1 MLYFWATM
9 ALVYQKELHGLATL
23 AIWKIEESADELIAQ
38 LQLDEQEQ
46 AYFESLIQHKRQL
59 HWLATRV
66 LLRTLLKTEHYID
79 CKADAHGKP
88 YLVNFP
94 HHISLSHSYDYAAVM
109 ISETR
114 AVGIDI
120 ELVKPK
126 IEALAPKFLTEAERS
141 FIDPNHTVAH
151 LYSCWAAKEAVYKLQ
166 GKNGVSFKEHI
177 RLQAFAYAEK
187 GVIQASLKNNA
198 AIIDFEVSFE
208 RFGSYVLAYV
218 CGEEEAHAE

>member
-9 ALVYQKELHGLATL
+9 ALVYQKEIQDSATL
-23 AIWKIEESADELIAQ
+23 AVWKIEESADELIAQ

-46 AYFESLIQHKRQL
+46 AYFESLGQHMRQV

-66 LLRTLLKTEHYID
+66 LLRTLLQTEHYID

-126 IEALAPKFLTEAERS
+126 IEALAGKFLTDNERS
-141 FIDPNHTVAH
+141 FIDSEYAVYH
-151 LYSCWAAKEAVYKLQ
+151 LYACWAAKEAVYKLQ
-166 GKNGVSFKEHI
+166 GKSGVSFKEHI
-177 RLQAFAYAEK
+177 HLEPFAHSEK
-187 GVIQASLKNNA
+187 GTIRASLKNKA
-198 AIIDFEVSFE
+198 AKLFFEVSFE

-218 CGEEEAHAE
+218 CGEESYAK

>member
-1 MLYFWATM
+1 M

-23 AIWKIEESADELIAQ
+23 AIWKIEESAEVLVAK

-46 AYFESLIQHKRQL
+46 AYFESLGQHMRQL

-66 LLRTLLKTEHYID
+66 LLRTLLQTEHYID

-94 HHISLSHSYDYAAVM
+94 HRISLSHSYDYAAVM

-120 ELVKPK
+120 ELIKPK
-126 IEALAPKFLTEAERS
+126 IEALAPKFLTDTERS
-141 FIDPNHTVAH
+141 FIDPDHAVAH

-166 GKNGVSFKEHI
+166 GKSGISFKEHI
-177 RLQAFAYAEK
+177 HLQPFAYAENGTLRALLQSK
-187 GVIQASLKNNA
+187 EDTATLDVA
-198 AIIDFEVSFE
+198 FE

>member
-1 MLYFWATM
+1 M
-9 ALVYQKELHGLATL
+9 ALVYQKEIQDSATL
-23 AIWKIEESADELIAQ
+23 AIWKIEESAEVLVAK

-46 AYFESLIQHKRQL
+46 AYFESLGQHMRQL

-66 LLRTLLKTEHYID
+66 LLRTLLQTEHYID

-94 HHISLSHSYDYAAVM
+94 HRISLSHSYDYAAVM

-120 ELVKPK
+120 ELIKSK
-126 IEALAPKFLTEAERS
+126 IEALAPKFLTDTERS
-141 FIDPNHTVAH
+141 FIDPDHAVAH

-166 GKNGVSFKEHI
+166 GKSGISFKEHI
-177 RLQAFAYAEK
+177 HLQPFAYAENGTLRALLQSK
-187 GVIQASLKNNA
+187 EDTATLDVA
-198 AIIDFEVSFE
+198 FE

>member
-1 MLYFWATM
+1 M
-9 ALVYQKELHGLATL
+9 ALVYQKEIQDSATL
-23 AIWKIEESADELIAQ
+23 AIWKIEESAEVLVAK

-46 AYFESLIQHKRQL
+46 AYFESLGQHMRQL

-66 LLRTLLKTEHYID
+66 LLRTLLQTEHYID

-94 HHISLSHSYDYAAVM
+94 HRISLSHSYDYAAVM

-120 ELVKPK
+120 ELIKPK
-126 IEALAPKFLTEAERS
+126 IEALAPKFLTDTERS
-141 FIDPNHTVAH
+141 FIDPDHAVAH

-166 GKNGVSFKEHI
+166 GKSGISFKEHI
-177 RLQAFAYAEK
+177 HLQPFAYAENGTLRALLQSK
-187 GVIQASLKNNA
+187 EDTATWDVA
-198 AIIDFEVSFE
+198 FE

>member
-1 MLYFWATM
+1 M
-9 ALVYQKELHGLATL
+9 ALVYQKELQNLATL

-38 LQLDEQEQ
+38 LQLNEQEQ
-46 AYFESLIQHKRQL
+46 AYFESLGQHKRQV

-126 IEALAPKFLTEAERS
+126 IEALASKFLTEDERS
-141 FIDPNHTVAH
+141 FIDSEHAVAH

-166 GKNGVSFKEHI
+166 GKSGVSFKKHI
-177 RLQAFAYAEK
+177 HLQPFNYAEN
-187 GVIQASLKNNA
+187 GTLRALLQGEEDTTNFDVA
-198 AIIDFEVSFE
+198 FE

-218 CGEEEAHAE
+218 CGEEEAHAK

>member
-1 MLYFWATM
+1 M
-9 ALVYQKELHGLATL
+9 ALVYQKEIQDSATL
-23 AIWKIEESADELIAQ
+23 AIWKIEESAEVLVAK

-46 AYFESLIQHKRQL
+46 AYFESLGQHMRQL

-66 LLRTLLKTEHYID
+66 LLRTLLQTEHYID

-94 HHISLSHSYDYAAVM
+94 HRISLSHSYDYAAVM
-109 ISETR
+109 ISETL

-120 ELVKPK
+120 ELIKPK
-126 IEALAPKFLTEAERS
+126 IEALAPKFLTDTERS
-141 FIDPNHTVAH
+141 FIDPDHAVAH
-151 LYSCWAAKEAVYKLQ
+151 LYSCWAAKEDVYKLQ
-166 GKNGVSFKEHI
+166 GKSGISFKEHI
-177 RLQAFAYAEK
+177 HLQPFAYAENGTLRALLQSK
-187 GVIQASLKNNA
+187 EDTATLDVA
-198 AIIDFEVSFE
+198 FE

>member
-1 MLYFWATM
+1 M
-9 ALVYQKELHGLATL
+9 ALVYQKEIQDSATL
-23 AIWKIEESADELIAQ
+23 AIWKIEESAEVLVAK

-46 AYFESLIQHKRQL
+46 AYFESLGQNMRQL

-66 LLRTLLKTEHYID
+66 LLRTLLQTEHYID

-94 HHISLSHSYDYAAVM
+94 HRISLSHSYDYAAVM

-120 ELVKPK
+120 ELIKPK
-126 IEALAPKFLTEAERS
+126 IEALAPKFLTDTERS
-141 FIDPNHTVAH
+141 FIDPDHAVAH

-166 GKNGVSFKEHI
+166 GKSGISFKEHI
-177 RLQAFAYAEK
+177 HLQPFAYAENGTLRALLQSK
-187 GVIQASLKNNA
+187 EDTATLDVA
-198 AIIDFEVSFE
+198 FE

>member
-1 MLYFWATM
+1 M
-9 ALVYQKELHGLATL
+9 ALVYQKEIQDSATL
-23 AIWKIEESADELIAQ
+23 AIWKIEESAEVLVAK

-46 AYFESLIQHKRQL
+46 AYFESLGQHMRQL

-66 LLRTLLKTEHYID
+66 LLRTLLQTEHYID

-94 HHISLSHSYDYAAVM
+94 HRISLSHSYDYAAVM

-120 ELVKPK
+120 ELIKPK
-126 IEALAPKFLTEAERS
+126 IEALAPKFLTDTERS
-141 FIDPNHTVAH
+141 FINPEHAIAH

-166 GKNGVSFKEHI
+166 GKSGISFKEHI
-177 RLQAFAYAEK
+177 HLQPFAYAENGTLRALLQSK
-187 GVIQASLKNNA
+187 EDTATLDVA
-198 AIIDFEVSFE
+198 FE

>member
-1 MLYFWATM
+1 M
-9 ALVYQKELHGLATL
+9 ALVYQKEIQDSATL
-23 AIWKIEESADELIAQ
+23 AIWKIEESAEVLVAK

-46 AYFESLIQHKRQL
+46 AYFESLGQNMRQL

-66 LLRTLLKTEHYID
+66 LLRTLLQTEHYID

-94 HHISLSHSYDYAAVM
+94 HRISLSHSYDYAAVM

-120 ELVKPK
+120 ELIKPK
-126 IEALAPKFLTEAERS
+126 IEALAPKFLTDTERS
-141 FIDPNHTVAH
+141 FINPEHAIAH

-166 GKNGVSFKEHI
+166 GKSGISFKEHI
-177 RLQAFAYAEK
+177 HLQPFAYAENGTLRALLQSK
-187 GVIQASLKNNA
+187 EDTATLDVA
-198 AIIDFEVSFE
+198 FE

>member
-1 MLYFWATM
+1 M
-9 ALVYQKELHGLATL
+9 ALVYQKEIQDSATL
-23 AIWKIEESADELIAQ
+23 AIWKIEESAEVLVAK

-46 AYFESLIQHKRQL
+46 AYFESLGQHMRQL

-66 LLRTLLKTEHYID
+66 LLRTLLQTEHYID

-94 HHISLSHSYDYAAVM
+94 HRISLSHSYDYAAVM

-120 ELVKPK
+120 ELIKPK
-126 IEALAPKFLTEAERS
+126 IEALAPKFLTDTERS
-141 FIDPNHTVAH
+141 FIDPDHAVAH

-166 GKNGVSFKEHI
+166 GKSGISFKEHI
-177 RLQAFAYAEK
+177 HLQPFAYAENGTLRALLQSK
-187 GVIQASLKNNA
+187 EDTATLDVA
-198 AIIDFEVSFE
+198 FE

>member
-1 MLYFWATM
+1 M
-9 ALVYQKELHGLATL
+9 ALVYQKEIQDSATL
-23 AIWKIEESADELIAQ
+23 AIWKIEESAEVLVAK

-46 AYFESLIQHKRQL
+46 AYFESLGQNMRQL

-66 LLRTLLKTEHYID
+66 LLRTLLQTEHYID

-120 ELVKPK
+120 ELIKPK
-126 IEALAPKFLTEAERS
+126 IEAVAPKFLTDTERS
-141 FIDPNHTVAH
+141 FIDPDHAVAH

-166 GKNGVSFKEHI
+166 GKSGISFKEHI
-177 RLQAFAYAEK
+177 HLQPFAYAENGTLRALLQSK
-187 GVIQASLKNNA
+187 EDTVTFDVA
-198 AIIDFEVSFE
+198 FE

>member
-1 MLYFWATM
+1 MPYFWATM
-9 ALVYQKELHGLATL
+9 GLVYQKELQNLATL

-38 LQLDEQEQ
+38 LQLNEQEQ
-46 AYFESLIQHKRQL
+46 AYFESLGQHKRQV

-126 IEALAPKFLTEAERS
+126 IEALASKFLTEDERS
-141 FIDPNHTVAH
+141 FIDSEHAVAH

-166 GKNGVSFKEHI
+166 GKSGVSFKKHI
-177 RLQAFAYAEK
+177 HLQPFNYAEN
-187 GVIQASLKNNA
+187 GTLRALLQGEEDTTNFDVA
-198 AIIDFEVSFE
+198 FE

-218 CGEEEAHAE
+218 CGEEEAHAK

>member
-1 MLYFWATM
+1 M
-9 ALVYQKELHGLATL
+9 ALVYQKEIQDSATL
-23 AIWKIEESADELIAQ
+23 AIWKIEESAEVLVAK

-46 AYFESLIQHKRQL
+46 AYFESLGQNMRQL

-66 LLRTLLKTEHYID
+66 LLRTLLQTEHYID

-94 HHISLSHSYDYAAVM
+94 HRISLSHSYDYAAVM

-120 ELVKPK
+120 ELIKPK
-126 IEALAPKFLTEAERS
+126 IEAVAPKFLTDTERS
-141 FIDPNHTVAH
+141 FIDPDHAVAH

-166 GKNGVSFKEHI
+166 GKSGISFKEHI
-177 RLQAFAYAEK
+177 HLQPFAYAENGTLRALLQSK
-187 GVIQASLKNNA
+187 EDTATLDVA
-198 AIIDFEVSFE
+198 FE

>member
-1 MLYFWATM
+1 M
-9 ALVYQKELHGLATL
+9 ALVYQKEIQDSATL
-23 AIWKIEESADELIAQ
+23 AIWKIEESTEVLVAK

-46 AYFESLIQHKRQL
+46 AYFESLGQNMRQL

-66 LLRTLLKTEHYID
+66 LLRTLLQTEHYID

-94 HHISLSHSYDYAAVM
+94 HRISLSHSYDYAAVM

-120 ELVKPK
+120 ELIKPK
-126 IEALAPKFLTEAERS
+126 IEALAPKFLTDTERS
-141 FIDPNHTVAH
+141 FIDPDHAVAH

-166 GKNGVSFKEHI
+166 GKSGISFKEHI
-177 RLQAFAYAEK
+177 HLQPFAYAENGTLRALLQSK
-187 GVIQASLKNNA
+187 EDTVTFDVA
-198 AIIDFEVSFE
+198 FE

>member
-1 MLYFWATM
+1 M
-9 ALVYQKELHGLATL
+9 ALVYQKEIQDSATL
-23 AIWKIEESADELIAQ
+23 AIWKIEESAEVLAAK

-46 AYFESLIQHKRQL
+46 AYFESLGQHMRQL

-66 LLRTLLKTEHYID
+66 LLRTLLQTEHYID

-94 HHISLSHSYDYAAVM
+94 HRISLSHSYDYAAVM

-120 ELVKPK
+120 ELIKPK
-126 IEALAPKFLTEAERS
+126 IEALAPKFLTDTERS
-141 FIDPNHTVAH
+141 FIDPDHAVAH

-166 GKNGVSFKEHI
+166 GKSGISFKEHI
-177 RLQAFAYAEK
+177 HLQPFAYAENGTLRALLQSK
-187 GVIQASLKNNA
+187 EDTATLDVA
-198 AIIDFEVSFE
+198 FE

>member
-1 MLYFWATM
+1 M
-9 ALVYQKELHGLATL
+9 ALVYQKEIQDSATL
-23 AIWKIEESADELIAQ
+23 AIWKIEESAEVLVAK

-46 AYFESLIQHKRQL
+46 AYFESLGQHMRQL

-66 LLRTLLKTEHYID
+66 LLRTLLQTEHYID

-120 ELVKPK
+120 ELIKPK
-126 IEALAPKFLTEAERS
+126 IEAVAPKFLTDTERS
-141 FIDPNHTVAH
+141 FIDPDHAVAH

-166 GKNGVSFKEHI
+166 GKSGISFKEHI
-177 RLQAFAYAEK
+177 HLQPFAYAENGTLRALLQSK
-187 GVIQASLKNNA
+187 EDTATLDVA
-198 AIIDFEVSFE
+198 FE

>member
-1 MLYFWATM
+1 M
-9 ALVYQKELHGLATL
+9 ALVYQKEIQDSATL
-23 AIWKIEESADELIAQ
+23 AIWKIEESAEVLVAK

-46 AYFESLIQHKRQL
+46 AYFESLGQHMRQL

-66 LLRTLLKTEHYID
+66 LLRTLLQTEHYID

-94 HHISLSHSYDYAAVM
+94 HRISLSHSYDYAAVM
-109 ISETR
+109 ISETL

-120 ELVKPK
+120 ELIKPK
-126 IEALAPKFLTEAERS
+126 IEALAPKFLTDTERS
-141 FIDPNHTVAH
+141 FIDPDHAVAH

-166 GKNGVSFKEHI
+166 GKSGISFKEHI
-177 RLQAFAYAEK
+177 HLQPFAYAENGTLRALLQSK
-187 GVIQASLKNNA
+187 EDTATLDVA
-198 AIIDFEVSFE
+198 FE

>member
-1 MLYFWATM
+1 MG
-9 ALVYQKELHGLATL
+9 LVYQKELQNLATL

-38 LQLDEQEQ
+38 LQLNEQEQ
-46 AYFESLIQHKRQL
+46 AYFESLGQHKRQV

-126 IEALAPKFLTEAERS
+126 IEALASKFLTEDERS
-141 FIDPNHTVAH
+141 FIDSEHAVAH

-166 GKNGVSFKEHI
+166 GKSGVSFKKHI
-177 RLQAFAYAEK
+177 HLQPFNYAEN
-187 GVIQASLKNNA
+187 GTLRALLQGEEDTTNFDVA
-198 AIIDFEVSFE
+198 FE

-218 CGEEEAHAE
+218 CGEEEAHAK

>member
-1 MLYFWATM
+1 MPYFWATM
-9 ALVYQKELHGLATL
+9 ALVYQKEIHGLATL
-23 AIWKIEESADELIAQ
+23 AIWKIEESAEVLVAK

-46 AYFESLIQHKRQL
+46 AYFESLGQNMRQL

-66 LLRTLLKTEHYID
+66 LLRTLLQTEHYID

-120 ELVKPK
+120 ELIKPK
-126 IEALAPKFLTEAERS
+126 IEAVAPKFLTDTERS
-141 FIDPNHTVAH
+141 FIDPDHAVAH

-166 GKNGVSFKEHI
+166 GKSGISFKEHI
-177 RLQAFAYAEK
+177 HLQPFAYAENGTLRALLQSK
-187 GVIQASLKNNA
+187 EDTVTFDVA
-198 AIIDFEVSFE
+198 FE

>member
-1 MLYFWATM
+1 M
-9 ALVYQKELHGLATL
+9 ALVYQKELQDSATL
-23 AIWKIEESADELIAQ
+23 AVWKIEESADELIAQ

-46 AYFESLIQHKRQL
+46 AYFESLGQHKRQV

-66 LLRTLLKTEHYID
+66 LLRTLLQTEHYID
-79 CKADAHGKP
+79 CKADEHGKP

-141 FIDPNHTVAH
+141 FINPEHTVSH
-151 LYSCWAAKEAVYKLQ
+151 LYACWAAKEAIYKLQ
-166 GKNGVSFKEHI
+166 GKSGVSFKEHI
-177 RLQAFAYAEK
+177 HLQPFDYAEK
-187 GVIQASLKNNA
+187 GTIRASLKNKA
-198 AIIDFEVSFE
+198 VKLIFEVAFE

-218 CGEEEAHAE
+218 CGEESYAK

>member
-1 MLYFWATM
+1 M
-9 ALVYQKELHGLATL
+9 ALVYQKEIQDSATL
-23 AIWKIEESADELIAQ
+23 AIWKIEESAEVLVAK

-46 AYFESLIQHKRQL
+46 AYFESLGQHMRQL

-66 LLRTLLKTEHYID
+66 LLRTLLQTEHYID

-94 HHISLSHSYDYAAVM
+94 HRISLSHSYDYAAVM

-120 ELVKPK
+120 ELIKPK
-126 IEALAPKFLTEAERS
+126 IEALAPKFLTDTERS
-141 FIDPNHTVAH
+141 FINPVHAIAH
-151 LYSCWAAKEAVYKLQ
+151 LYRCWAAKEAVYKLQ
-166 GKNGVSFKEHI
+166 GKSGISFKEHI
-177 RLQAFAYAEK
+177 HLQPFAYAENGTLRALLQSK
-187 GVIQASLKNNA
+187 EDTATLDVA
-198 AIIDFEVSFE
+198 FE

>member
-1 MLYFWATM
+1 M
-9 ALVYQKELHGLATL
+9 ALVYQKEIHGLATL
-23 AIWKIEESADELIAQ
+23 AIWKIEESAEVLVAK

-46 AYFESLIQHKRQL
+46 AYFESLGQNMRQL

-66 LLRTLLKTEHYID
+66 LLRTLLQTEHYID

-120 ELVKPK
+120 ELIKPK
-126 IEALAPKFLTEAERS
+126 IEAVAPKFLTDTERS
-141 FIDPNHTVAH
+141 FIDPDHAVAH

-166 GKNGVSFKEHI
+166 GKSGISFKEHI
-177 RLQAFAYAEK
+177 HLQPFAYAENGTLRALLQSK
-187 GVIQASLKNNA
+187 EDTVTFDVA
-198 AIIDFEVSFE
+198 FE

>member
-1 MLYFWATM
+1 M
-9 ALVYQKELHGLATL
+9 ALVYQKEIQDSATL
-23 AIWKIEESADELIAQ
+23 AIWKIEESAEVLVAK

-46 AYFESLIQHKRQL
+46 AYFESLGQHMRQL

-66 LLRTLLKTEHYID
+66 LLRTLLQTEHYID

-94 HHISLSHSYDYAAVM
+94 HRISLSHSYDYAAVM

-120 ELVKPK
+120 ELIKSK
-126 IEALAPKFLTEAERS
+126 IEALAPKFLTDTERS
-141 FIDPNHTVAH
+141 FIDPEHAVAH

-166 GKNGVSFKEHI
+166 GKSGISFKEHI
-177 RLQAFAYAEK
+177 HLQPFAYAENGTLRALLQSK
-187 GVIQASLKNNA
+187 EDTATLDVA
-198 AIIDFEVSFE
+198 FE

-218 CGEEEAHAE
+218 CGEEEAHTE

>member
-1 MLYFWATM
+1 M
-9 ALVYQKELHGLATL
+9 ALVYQKEIQDSATL
-23 AIWKIEESADELIAQ
+23 AIWKIEESAEVLVAK

-46 AYFESLIQHKRQL
+46 AYFESLGQHMRQL

-66 LLRTLLKTEHYID
+66 LLRTLLQTEHYID

-94 HHISLSHSYDYAAVM
+94 HRISLSHSYDYAAVM

-120 ELVKPK
+120 ELIKSK
-126 IEALAPKFLTEAERS
+126 IEALAPKFLTDTERS
-141 FIDPNHTVAH
+141 FIDRDHAVAH

-166 GKNGVSFKEHI
+166 GKSGISFKEHI
-177 RLQAFAYAEK
+177 HLQPFAYAENGTLRALLQSK
-187 GVIQASLKNNA
+187 EDTATLDVA
-198 AIIDFEVSFE
+198 FE

>member
-1 MLYFWATM
+1 M
-9 ALVYQKELHGLATL
+9 ALVYQKEIQDSATL
-23 AIWKIEESADELIAQ
+23 AIWKIEESAEVLVAK

-46 AYFESLIQHKRQL
+46 AYFESLGQHMRQL

-66 LLRTLLKTEHYID
+66 LLRTLLQTEHYID

-94 HHISLSHSYDYAAVM
+94 HRISLSHSYDYAAVM

-120 ELVKPK
+120 ELIKPK
-126 IEALAPKFLTEAERS
+126 IEAVAPKFLTDTERS
-141 FIDPNHTVAH
+141 FIDPDHAVAH

-166 GKNGVSFKEHI
+166 GKSGISFKEHI
-177 RLQAFAYAEK
+177 HLQPFAYAENGTLRALLQSK
-187 GVIQASLKNNA
+187 EDTATLDVA
-198 AIIDFEVSFE
+198 FE

>member
-1 MLYFWATM
+1 M
-9 ALVYQKELHGLATL
+9 ALVYQKELQDSATL
-23 AIWKIEESADELIAQ
+23 AIWKIEESAEVLVAQ

-46 AYFESLIQHKRQL
+46 AYFESLVQHKRQV

-66 LLRTLLKTEHYID
+66 LLRTLLQTEHYID

-141 FIDPNHTVAH
+141 FIDPEHAVAH
-151 LYSCWAAKEAVYKLQ
+151 LYACWAAKEAVYKLQ
-166 GKNGVSFKEHI
+166 GKSGVSFKEHI
-177 RLQAFAYAEK
+177 HLEPFAHSEK
-187 GVIQASLKNNA
+187 GTIRASLKNKA
-198 AIIDFEVSFE
+198 AKLFFEVAFE

-218 CGEEEAHAE
+218 CGEESYAK

>member
-1 MLYFWATM
+1 M
-9 ALVYQKELHGLATL
+9 ALVYQKEIQDSATL
-23 AIWKIEESADELIAQ
+23 AIWKIEESAEVLVAK

-46 AYFESLIQHKRQL
+46 AYFESLGQHMRQL

-66 LLRTLLKTEHYID
+66 LLRTLLQTEHYID

-94 HHISLSHSYDYAAVM
+94 HRISLSHSYDYAAVM

-120 ELVKPK
+120 ELIKPK
-126 IEALAPKFLTEAERS
+126 IEALAPKFLTDTERS
-141 FIDPNHTVAH
+141 FIDPDHAVAH

-166 GKNGVSFKEHI
+166 GKSGISFKEHI
-177 RLQAFAYAEK
+177 HLQPFAYAENGTLRALLQSK
-187 GVIQASLKNNA
+187 EDTATLDVA
-198 AIIDFEVSFE
+198 FE

-218 CGEEEAHAE
+218 CGEEEANAE

>member
-1 MLYFWATM
+1 MPYFWATM
-9 ALVYQKELHGLATL
+9 ALVYQKEIQDSATL
-23 AIWKIEESADELIAQ
+23 AIWKIEESAEVLVAK

-46 AYFESLIQHKRQL
+46 AYFESLGQNMRQL

-66 LLRTLLKTEHYID
+66 LLRTLLQTEHYID

-94 HHISLSHSYDYAAVM
+94 HRISLSHSYDYAAVM

-120 ELVKPK
+120 ELIKPK
-126 IEALAPKFLTEAERS
+126 IEALAPKFLTDTERS
-141 FIDPNHTVAH
+141 FIDPDHAVAH

-166 GKNGVSFKEHI
+166 GKSGISFKEHI
-177 RLQAFAYAEK
+177 HLQPFAYAENGTLRALLQSK
-187 GVIQASLKNNA
+187 EDTATLDVA
-198 AIIDFEVSFE
+198 FE

>member
-1 MLYFWATM
+1 M
-9 ALVYQKELHGLATL
+9 ALVYQKEIQDSATL
-23 AIWKIEESADELIAQ
+23 AIWKIEESAEVLVAK

-46 AYFESLIQHKRQL
+46 AYFESLGQHMRQL

-66 LLRTLLKTEHYID
+66 LLRTLLQTEHYID

-120 ELVKPK
+120 ELIKPK
-126 IEALAPKFLTEAERS
+126 IEALAPKFLTDTERS
-141 FIDPNHTVAH
+141 FIDPDHAVAH

-166 GKNGVSFKEHI
+166 GKSGISFKEHI
-177 RLQAFAYAEK
+177 HLQPFAYAENGTLRALLQSK
-187 GVIQASLKNNA
+187 EDTATLDVA
-198 AIIDFEVSFE
+198 FE

>member
-1 MLYFWATM
+1 M
-9 ALVYQKELHGLATL
+9 ALVYQKEIQDSATL
-23 AIWKIEESADELIAQ
+23 AIWKIEESAEVLVAK

-46 AYFESLIQHKRQL
+46 AYFESLGQHMRQL

-66 LLRTLLKTEHYID
+66 LLRTLLQTEHYID

-94 HHISLSHSYDYAAVM
+94 HRISLSHSYDYAAVM

-120 ELVKPK
+120 ELIKPK
-126 IEALAPKFLTEAERS
+126 IEALAPKFLTDTERS
-141 FIDPNHTVAH
+141 FIDPDHAVAH

-166 GKNGVSFKEHI
+166 GKSGISFKEHI
-177 RLQAFAYAEK
+177 HLQPFAYAENGTFRALLQSK
-187 GVIQASLKNNA
+187 EDTATLDVA
-198 AIIDFEVSFE
+198 FE

>member
-1 MLYFWATM
+1 M
-9 ALVYQKELHGLATL
+9 ALVYQKEIQDSATL
-23 AIWKIEESADELIAQ
+23 AIWKIEESAEVLVAK

-46 AYFESLIQHKRQL
+46 AYFESLGQNMRQL

-66 LLRTLLKTEHYID
+66 LLRTLLQTEHYID

-94 HHISLSHSYDYAAVM
+94 HRISLSHSYDYAAVM

-120 ELVKPK
+120 ELIKSK
-126 IEALAPKFLTEAERS
+126 IEALAPKFLTDTERS
-141 FIDPNHTVAH
+141 FIDPEHAVAH

-166 GKNGVSFKEHI
+166 GKSGISFKEHI
-177 RLQAFAYAEK
+177 HLQPFAYAENGTLRALLQSK
-187 GVIQASLKNNA
+187 EDTATLDVA
-198 AIIDFEVSFE
+198 FE

>member
-1 MLYFWATM
+1 M
-9 ALVYQKELHGLATL
+9 ALVYQKEIQDSATL
-23 AIWKIEESADELIAQ
+23 AIWKIEESAEVLVAK

-46 AYFESLIQHKRQL
+46 AYFESLGQHMRQL

-66 LLRTLLKTEHYID
+66 LLRTLLQTEHYID

-94 HHISLSHSYDYAAVM
+94 HRISLSHSYDYAAVM

-126 IEALAPKFLTEAERS
+126 IEALASKFLTDTERS
-141 FIDPNHTVAH
+141 FIDPDHAVAH

-166 GKNGVSFKEHI
+166 GKSGISFKEHI
-177 RLQAFAYAEK
+177 HLQPFAYAENGTLRALLQSK
-187 GVIQASLKNNA
+187 EDTATLDVA
-198 AIIDFEVSFE
+198 FE

>member
-1 MLYFWATM
+1 M
-9 ALVYQKELHGLATL
+9 ALVYQKEIQDSATL
-23 AIWKIEESADELIAQ
+23 AIWKIEESAEVLVAK

-46 AYFESLIQHKRQL
+46 AYFESLGQHMRQL

-66 LLRTLLKTEHYID
+66 LLRTLLQTEHYID
-79 CKADAHGKP
+79 CKADEHGKP

-120 ELVKPK
+120 ELIKSK
-126 IEALAPKFLTEAERS
+126 IEALAPKFLTDTERS
-141 FIDPNHTVAH
+141 FIDPDHAVAH

-166 GKNGVSFKEHI
+166 GKSGISFKEHI
-177 RLQAFAYAEK
+177 HLQPFAYAENGTLRALLQSK
-187 GVIQASLKNNA
+187 EDTATLDVA
-198 AIIDFEVSFE
+198 FE

>member
-1 MLYFWATM
+1 M
-9 ALVYQKELHGLATL
+9 ALVYQKEIQDSATL
-23 AIWKIEESADELIAQ
+23 AIWKIEESAEVLVAK

-46 AYFESLIQHKRQL
+46 AYFESLGQHMRQL

-66 LLRTLLKTEHYID
+66 LLRTLLQTEHYID

-94 HHISLSHSYDYAAVM
+94 HRISLSHSYDYAAVM

-120 ELVKPK
+120 ELVKSK

-141 FIDPNHTVAH
+141 FIDPDYAVAH
-151 LYSCWAAKEAVYKLQ
+151 LYACWAAKEAIYKLQ

-177 RLQAFAYAEK
+177 HLQPFNYAEK
-187 GVIQASLKNNA
+187 GTIRASLENKEA
-198 AIIDFEVSFE
+198 TRIFEVSFE
-208 RFGSYVLAYV
+208 RFDSYVLAYV